1 MDAAKIKYHQAGDY
15 LLPNLKAPDNPN
27 IGIWGMRRKEHLQKF
42 KDPVYT
48 GLFLSGKLNSHLEET
63 DIAANE
69 MFDRLIKEYA
79 AREGVTEELKS
90 RNQLEWVAKINAIR
104 ERVEEVIFSELIYA

>member
-27 IGIWGMRRKEHLQKF
+27 IGIWGMRRKVHLLKF

-63 DIAANE
+63 DRAANE
-69 MFDRLIKEYA
+69 LFDRLIKEYA
-79 AREGVTEELKS
+79 EAENVTEELKS
-90 RNQLEWVAKINAIR
+90 VNQLEWLRRMNGIR
-104 ERVEEVIFSELIYA
+104 KRVEEVINRELIFC

>member
-27 IGIWGMRRKEHLQKF
+27 IGIWGMRRKEHLLKF

-48 GLFLSGKLNSHLEET
+48 GLFLSGKLNSHLVET
-63 DIAANE
+63 DTAASVFPKERQKAFE
-69 MFDRLIKEYA
+69 MGA
-79 AREGVTEELKS
+79 ALAVR
-90 RNQLEWVAKINAIR
+90 
-104 ERVEEVIFSELIYA
+104 